1 MAAFVHALRYL
12 FQIWLNLPG
21 NWEQKKPILCRV
33 AACVRDFVSNRPDAD
48 YATITARFGTPQ
60 QIAEASLE
68 NMDVTELA
76 QELRVRRI
84 IVRIVAIT
92 ALSVVLLW
100 AGVVGLAL
108 AENRASRN
116 GYITDEVDVIERI
129 EYEDEEQ

>member
-1 MAAFVHALRYL
+1 MAVFVHALRYL

-33 AACVRDFVSNRPDAD
+33 AACVRDFVSNHPGAGLDD
-48 YATITARFGTPQ
+48 ITARFGTPQ

-92 ALSVVLLW
+92 ALSAVLLW
-100 AGVVGLAL
+100 AGAVGLAISKSY
-108 AENRASRN
+108 NHTN
-116 GYITDEVDVIERI
+116 GFFVEDVEVYSVMEG
-129 EYEDEEQ
+129 